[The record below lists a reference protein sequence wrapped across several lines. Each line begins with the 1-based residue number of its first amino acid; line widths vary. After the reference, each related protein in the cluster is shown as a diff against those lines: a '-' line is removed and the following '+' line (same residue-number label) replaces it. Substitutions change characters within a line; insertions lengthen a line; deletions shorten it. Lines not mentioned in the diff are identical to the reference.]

1 MSGAAAVPGEWTV
14 PASLDRAV
22 SDRNQSI
29 WLYIG
34 RLQESFNDNDRALH
48 AYENVLKHNRS
59 NVDAI
64 VSAGLLLM
72 KKEHLPD
79 AMTYLTAAVQLEPTN
94 GKAWRALA
102 YSHIMNED
110 MEKAYHAYSNALAN
124 LQDHHDPNLWFGVG
138 IVYDRIGRLDD
149 ALRAFDAVLSLNPAF
164 ERSDEVYYSIGLIY
178 KEQGNY
184 TMANS
189 YMAKI
194 ISINFSHGAHA
205 EAWYQIGTLHDL
217 AGSANSATEAYQ
229 AALARNPA
237 HTKCIQALAWLVH
250 KSGNSNKAVE
260 LLQRAMN
267 FDESDGTTYYLTGRI
282 YMANNEFRVAYDNY
296 QRAVHLDGKNAN
308 FWCSIASLYYQ
319 RQQYRD
325 AMDAYSRAVHINP
338 EIAEIWY
345 DLGILYEAYN
355 QNDDAMDSYR
365 RASDLQPQ
373 NPRFTQRMSALRNAM
388 ANGTSLTKPTERPL
402 TDGPDM
408 SPTTRSGQRPHL
420 KCDVVQRYGLLP
432 APPVVQAPVQQ
443 TAAMPTNQMAPIPA
457 SRAVS
462 DDRHLRSGMPA
473 IATRTA
479 AVVENGMHP
488 SSAVANVSNGIVTH
502 SSSVMQK
509 QQHVPVSSHS
519 QRVSPMVPNGSGE
532 TMHPPAGKDM
542 RFMGGSPTPAGV
554 VASAA
559 YPSQMAIAPQQD
571 IRGDSRAA
579 DYSRAPVS
587 PTFRGTL
594 SQPIE
599 QRSQQP
605 FSQGHPSSEGM
616 RSMPQQY
623 SQPLHSSSGPR
634 NVQDA
639 QSSPANGMTGRE
651 YSQRDESRWPTAS
664 DRMSADSRA
673 FPTSRPEMS
682 AGYPRTEAAVDRPT
696 PGSSMTQAGA
706 FSSMPNQSAPVD
718 HTRTEQTGSV
728 GATRP
733 LQAPLPPFTTTH
745 SHFANE
751 TQARYPEGPQ
761 SNSAAY
767 PARGTEASSFPDGRD
782 RDGMVGSLSH
792 APRPSVSDEPSR
804 RSVSSSHEKSGH
816 GPFRSREMAHDAS
829 NHVPASSPI
838 IVRSQALSNGERVGL
853 RDDASQPHIEHREA
867 ASRLQS
873 TAHLLNP
880 IRESQLGSKA
890 TVEKADSPVDE
901 EMLPRLPP
909 LPPPTQDEQSR
920 LPGVD
925 FKARAADGHDSKS
938 PLASRPENMAE
949 SSARQG
955 NAPNGAEPKGVKEE
969 GLGPHGPMALSV
981 QDTRHHGPTEN
992 DVAARG
998 NGFSRNHDNP
1008 SGSQSDMYGGRSVSP
1023 AVKRVSEGM
1032 PINGTSRPMPQ
1043 GQMLSQP
1050 NENGIIGNAGNGHRT
1065 SHLPTMGKSPEVRS
1079 TTAVTATEESAQRQP
1094 QDGKERQLR
1103 TVSPLPSSSPEQSSS
1118 LHRPASNRQS
1128 PEHGSASRHSSGQL
1142 GFAGGD
1148 GRGGKQS
1155 ESYDYAP
1162 ARDKMQK
1169 SPQPPRV
1176 PSTGIRSSLQLE
1188 NSGGLPTL
1196 KKPRLQSVDSENE
1209 RGERIPTQSQP
1220 DARNGGGHMSSL
1232 RNPFGSGMSAS
1243 FSKSLSRSGPS
1254 GPIGVVSVKEPGA
1267 SETTARTANSEGLT
1281 LKTPV
1286 ERKDGHAM
1294 RDSPHEE
1301 ISGLGKRNASTY
1313 ENGNL
1318 RAGETTEYGR
1328 FMPKPAVIGP
1338 SIENKVRSPDA
1349 PQQQPRFSGGMPSYR
1364 PGLEGRN
1371 FGDGNAELNRPKA
1384 HHHTGADSNANR
1396 FNGGDL

>member
-1 MSGAAAVPGEWTV
+1 MSGAAAMPGEWTV

-34 RLQESFNDNDRALH
+34 RLQESFHDTDRALH
-48 AYENVLKHNRS
+48 AYENVLKHNQS

-64 VSAGLLLM
+64 VSAGILLM
-72 KKEHLPD
+72 KKEHL
-79 AMTYLTAAVQLEPTN
+79 AAAKTYLVTAVQLEPTN
-94 GKAWRALA
+94 GEAWRALA
-102 YSHIMNED
+102 YSYVMSEE
-110 MEKAYHAYSNALAN
+110 MEKAYHAYSIALAN

-184 TMANS
+184 NMAHS

-194 ISINFSHGAHA
+194 ISINSSPGAHA

-217 AGSANSATEAYQ
+217 AGNSNSATEAYQ

-237 HTKCIQALAWLVH
+237 DSKCIQALAWLVH

-260 LLQRAMN
+260 LLQRAMSY
-267 FDESDGTTYYLTGRI
+267 DESDGTTYYLMGRI
-282 YMANNEFRVAYDNY
+282 YMASAEFRIAYDNY

-355 QNDDAMDSYR
+355 QNEDAMDSYR
-365 RASDLQPQ
+365 RASELQPQ
-373 NPRFTQRMSALRNAM
+373 NPRFTQRMSALRIAM
-388 ANGTSLTKPTERPL
+388 ANRTSLAKPTERPL

-420 KCDVVQRYGLLP
+420 KCDVIQRYGLLP
-432 APPVVQAPVQQ
+432 APPAVQAPVQQ
-443 TAAMPTNQMAPIPA
+443 TAAMPTNQMAAVRA
-457 SRAVS
+457 SGAIS
-462 DDRHLRSGMPA
+462 DDRYLRSGIPA
-473 IATRTA
+473 TANGATTVA
-479 AVVENGMHP
+479 ENGLHP

-502 SSSVMQK
+502 TSSVMQK
-509 QQHVPVSSHS
+509 PQHIPVSSHP
-519 QRVSPMVPNGSGE
+519 QRSGTMASNGSGE
-532 TMHPPAGKDM
+532 TMQPLAGKHM
-542 RFMGGSPTPAGV
+542 RFVGSSPTPAGV
-554 VASAA
+554 VASAS

-571 IRGDSRAA
+571 MRGDSRTAEF
-579 DYSRAPVS
+579 SRAAVS
-587 PTFRGTL
+587 PTFGGTV
-594 SQPIE
+594 SQAIE
-599 QRSQQP
+599 QRSQP

-616 RSMPQQY
+616 RGMPQEY
-623 SQPLHSSSGPR
+623 SQPVYSSSGQR
-634 NVQDA
+634 NVQDV
-639 QSSPANGMTGRE
+639 QSSPANAMTGRD
-651 YSQRDESRWPTAS
+651 YSQRDESKWLTAS

-673 FPTSRPEMS
+673 FPISRPEVS
-682 AGYPRTEAAVDRPT
+682 VGYPRTEAPLDRPT
-696 PGSSMTQAGA
+696 PGSSMTQRGA
-706 FSSMPNQSAPVD
+706 FSSVPNLSAPID
-718 HTRTEQTGSV
+718 HTQAEQTRNV
-728 GATRP
+728 GAPRP
-733 LQAPLPPFTTTH
+733 IQGPLPLFTTTH
-745 SHFANE
+745 SQFANGS
-751 TQARYPEGPQ
+751 QARYPEGPQ

-767 PARGTEASSFPDGRD
+767 PTRGTESSNFPDGKE

-804 RSVSSSHEKSGH
+804 RSVSSSQEKNGH
-816 GPFRSREMAHDAS
+816 GAFRPREMVHDAS
-829 NHVPASSPI
+829 NHVPASSAI

-853 RDDASQPHIEHREA
+853 QDDASQPHVEHRET

-880 IRESQLGSKA
+880 IREGQLGSKA
-890 TVEKADSPVDE
+890 TAEKADSPVDE

-909 LPPPTQDEQSR
+909 LPPLPPPSLDEQSR
-920 LPGVD
+920 LPRVD
-925 FKARAADGHDSKS
+925 AKVLTVDERGAKS
-938 PLASRPENMAE
+938 PLTSRPENMAE
-949 SSARQG
+949 SSARQA
-955 NAPNGAEPKGVKEE
+955 NARNGGEPKLEKEE
-969 GLGPHGPMALSV
+969 GLGPHCPRALSG
-981 QDTRHHGPTEN
+981 QDTRHHGPQEN
-992 DVAARG
+992 DVTARG
-998 NGFSRNHDNP
+998 NGFGRVHDNP

-1023 AVKRVSEGM
+1023 AVKREGM
-1032 PINGTSRPMPQ
+1032 PIIGTSRPMPQ
-1043 GQMLSQP
+1043 GQMLSQA
-1050 NENGIIGNAGNGHRT
+1050 NENGIVGNVSNGHRP

-1079 TTAVTATEESAQRQP
+1079 TTAVIATEDSAQRQS
-1094 QDGKERQLR
+1094 QEGKERQLR
-1103 TVSPLPSSSPEQSSS
+1103 TVSPLPSSSPEQGSSI
-1118 LHRPASNRQS
+1118 HRPASNQQS

-1142 GFAGGD
+1142 GFVGGD
-1148 GRGGKQS
+1148 NRGGKQS
-1155 ESYDYAP
+1155 ESYDYTP

-1196 KKPRLQSVDSENE
+1196 KKPRLQGVDIENQC
-1209 RGERIPTQSQP
+1209 GEKISTQSQP
-1220 DARNGGGHMSSL
+1220 DARNGGHVSSL

-1254 GPIGVVSVKEPGA
+1254 GPIGVVSLKEPGA
-1267 SETTARTANSEGLT
+1267 SETTARTANSEGLN
-1281 LKTPV
+1281 LKTPT
-1286 ERKDGHAM
+1286 ERKDGHAT
-1294 RDSPHEE
+1294 RDTPREE

-1318 RAGETTEYGR
+1318 RSGEAAEYGR
-1328 FMPKPAVIGP
+1328 FLPKSAAMGP
-1338 SIENKVRSPDA
+1338 SIENKARSTDSS
-1349 PQQQPRFSGGMPSYR
+1349 QQQPRFSGGLASYH

-1371 FGDGNAELNRPKA
+1371 FGDGNSELNRPKA
-1384 HHHTGADSNANR
+1384 HHTGADSNANR
-1396 FNGGDL
+1396 FSGGDL